1 MAQLLLGV
9 LKSTGGKGSNLRA
22 NGATQLFYQHQILVA
37 IMGIVEEGNEGE
49 DVGGCGM
56 MGREDAD
63 GGILFIYIP
72 QLIAESFEVVHLA

>member
-1 MAQLLLGV
+1 
-9 LKSTGGKGSNLRA
+9 
-22 NGATQLFYQHQILVA
+22 
-37 IMGIVEEGNEGE
+37 MGIVEEGNEGE